1 MSEPVVDVI
10 IPVHSS
16 TRPVARAAASVLDHT
31 EAEARVN
38 VVAHNID
45 PEIIRANLGSIADD
59 SRLRLLHLADGI
71 PSPAGPMNL
80 GLDVASTPYVSLL
93 GSDDE
98 FAPGAIDSWLAI
110 ARETGASTVIARI
123 NRDLTGV
130 EPFPP
135 TRRGR
140 TRDLDPV
147 KDRLAYRCAPLG
159 LISRA
164 HFPELRFTTGLGS
177 GEDLEFTAVLWF
189 QGEHIAYDR
198 TGPAYVG
205 HEDEHDRVTGAKRT
219 VAEDFSFF
227 TVITSASWFAEL
239 SARQRTA
246 LGVKTLRLHFFDAVF
261 ARLDAPEGFAAHRQP
276 LIDVLD
282 ALETAAPGSIRL
294 LSRADRAVIEE
305 VLAPT
310 PNTARILAL
319 LDARWG
325 GGLNA
330 VLPRNPL
337 LALHPQAPFR
347 TLRNARP

>member
-1 MSEPVVDVI
+1 MAEPLVDVV

-16 TRPVARAAASVLDHT
+16 TRPIARAATSVLDHSK
-31 EAEARVN
+31 AEVRVN

-45 PEIIRANLGSIADD
+45 PEIIRANLGSVADD
-59 SRLRLLHLADGI
+59 PRLRLLHLADGI

-80 GLDVASTPYVSLL
+80 GLDEATAPYVSLL

-98 FAPGAIDSWLAI
+98 FAPGAVDSWLAI
-110 ARETGASTVIARI
+110 AQETGASTVIARI
-123 NRDLTGV
+123 DRDLTGV
-130 EPFPP
+130 EPMPP

-159 LISRA
+159 LISRER
-164 HFPELRFTTGLGS
+164 FRELRFTPGLGS
-177 GEDLEFTAVLWF
+177 GEDLEFTAALWF

-205 HEDEHDRVTGAKRT
+205 HEDGHDRVTGAKRT

-227 TVITSASWFAEL
+227 TVITSAPWFAGL
-239 SARQRTA
+239 STRQRTA

-261 ARLDAPEGFAAHRQP
+261 ARLDTPEGFAAHRQP
-276 LIDVLD
+276 LVDVLH
-282 ALETAAPGSIRL
+282 AVESAAPGSIRL
-294 LSRADRAVIEE
+294 LSRADRAVIDE
-305 VLAPT
+305 VLGSAPD
-310 PNTARILAL
+310 TAHILTL
-319 LDARWG
+319 LGARWG
-325 GGLNA
+325 GGVEA

-347 TLRNARP
+347 TLRSTRP